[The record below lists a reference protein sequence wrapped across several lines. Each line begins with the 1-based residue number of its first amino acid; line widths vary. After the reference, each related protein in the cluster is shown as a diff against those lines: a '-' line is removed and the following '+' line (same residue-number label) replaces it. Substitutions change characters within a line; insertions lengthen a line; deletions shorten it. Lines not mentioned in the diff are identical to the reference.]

1 MQEVLY
7 RFFDSEGTLLYVGI
21 SNDWISRL
29 RHHEQHSD
37 FFSAVSDITF
47 ERYPDRPAVVAA
59 ELMAITTEDPL
70 FNRAGNPN
78 YQTWQTHFREVMA
91 MCVDK
96 RKADNKHRHLVDEM
110 RGEDPQDLDY
120 FPSARWFAG
129 LFPSTWY
136 YLAMGYD
143 FECELCEEVARHP
156 TVHAWK
162 DMERG
167 DV

>member
-37 FFSAVSDITF
+37 FFSAVSDMTF

-78 YQTWQTHFREVMA
+78 YQTWQTHFRELLG
-91 MCVDK
+91 MCVDRRK
-96 RKADNKHRHLVDEM
+96 RDNKHRHLIEEMVGDEPEEEE
-110 RGEDPQDLDY
+110 G
-120 FPSARWFAG
+120 FPSAKWFSNG
-129 LFPSTWY
+129 FLSTWWHLVEY
-136 YLAMGYD
+136 YD
-143 FECELCEEVARHP
+143 FDCELCSEVAQHP
-156 TVHAWK
+156 TVHAWGGFGK
-162 DMERG
+162 G
-167 DV
+167 KA